1 MGKKKAVIQIAG
13 MHCVSCAQ
21 SIEKALM
28 KKPGIYRAN
37 VNFATEKAYVE
48 YDPDL
53 VTLDEIIEEI
63 RAAGY
68 KPVNVYQGFEIRR
81 ISIIIS
87 GMSCATCAARIEAN
101 LRKLNGVKSVSVNLA
116 TKRAVV
122 EYIPELVSILDL
134 RKIIEELGYK
144 VETEEEVDI
153 YIEEMNRA
161 RRRMLLAWACTFPII
176 AWMIP
181 DMLFGV
187 TWPNL
192 LIYNMGVIIFSI
204 PVLFWA
210 GLPTYR
216 SALRVMVHKGVNM
229 DVLIAMGTLIAF
241 LTGPASLYTPLFN
254 YSGVS
259 AMIMAFHLTGR
270 FFEAKAKGRA
280 SEAIRR
286 LIRLEAKSA
295 RILVD
300 GVEKDVPIQD
310 VKVGDVMVIRPGEKI
325 PADGVVID
333 GESFVD
339 ESMVTGESMPVYKK
353 PGDNVIGGTI
363 NQGGLLKVAATRVGK
378 DTFLSQ
384 VIRVVE
390 ECQGTKV
397 PIQEFADKIIQ
408 YFVPVVLLIALS
420 AFFLWMFFPENMKAL
435 SRWAASILPWVNIDQ
450 PPLMLAISAAVSTL
464 VIACPC
470 ALGLATPTALM
481 VGAGMGAERGILI
494 KRGEAIQT
502 LKEVKAIVMDKT
514 GTLTKGKPEVT
525 DIIPLSSSWT
535 VDQILYYAASLE
547 QGSEHPLGKAIVE
560 KAREKGIKLGSPED
574 FRAISGVG
582 VEGIIGGVKVYVG
595 KPLIEDDISFETIIK
610 ELEEQAKTVVVFAV
624 NNKVIGIIAVADTP
638 KDDARKAV
646 KELKE
651 MGFKVVMLTGDNRKT
666 AEAIAKQ
673 LGISD
678 VYADVLPAQKAQVI
692 SDIQRKYGTVAM
704 VGDGIN
710 DAPALVQANV
720 GIAIGT
726 GTDIAIEAGDIILV
740 RGDLSSLITAIRL
753 SIATFRKIR
762 QNLFWALIYNAVAIP
777 LAVLGLL
784 HPVIAEFCMATSSV
798 SVVTNANMLR
808 KSKIDP
814 IT

>member
-595 KPLIEDDISFETIIK
+595 KPLIEDGISFETIIK

>member
-28 KKPGIYRAN
+28 KKQGVYRAN

-63 RAAGY
+63 RDAGY

-595 KPLIEDDISFETIIK
+595 KPLTEDDISFETIIK

-798 SVVTNANMLR
+798 SVVTNANM
-808 KSKIDP
+808 
-814 IT
+814 

>member
-514 GTLTKGKPEVT
+514 GTLTKG
-525 DIIPLSSSWT
+525 
-535 VDQILYYAASLE
+535 
-547 QGSEHPLGKAIVE
+547 
-560 KAREKGIKLGSPED
+560 
-574 FRAISGVG
+574 
-582 VEGIIGGVKVYVG
+582 
-595 KPLIEDDISFETIIK
+595 
-610 ELEEQAKTVVVFAV
+610 
-624 NNKVIGIIAVADTP
+624 
-638 KDDARKAV
+638 
-646 KELKE
+646 
-651 MGFKVVMLTGDNRKT
+651 
-666 AEAIAKQ
+666 
-673 LGISD
+673 
-678 VYADVLPAQKAQVI
+678 
-692 SDIQRKYGTVAM
+692 
-704 VGDGIN
+704 
-710 DAPALVQANV
+710 
-720 GIAIGT
+720 
-726 GTDIAIEAGDIILV
+726 
-740 RGDLSSLITAIRL
+740 
-753 SIATFRKIR
+753 
-762 QNLFWALIYNAVAIP
+762 
-777 LAVLGLL
+777 
-784 HPVIAEFCMATSSV
+784 
-798 SVVTNANMLR
+798 
-808 KSKIDP
+808 
-814 IT
+814 

>member
-651 MGFKVVMLTGDNRKT
+651 MGFKVIMLTGDNRKT